1 MLDCNCGHPQ
11 GWHFRGNGSCL
22 ECDCMTYGVDKNE
35 TLDDILEGRSTVW
48 RLEQID
54 TVEKNEIHVAT
65 TQIKRACDRLR
76 KQLEGDE

>member
-1 MLDCNCGHPQ
+1 MTDCNC
-11 GWHFRGNGSCL
+11 N
-22 ECDCMTYGVDKNE
+22 K
-35 TLDDILEGRSTVW
+35 STAW
-48 RLEQID
+48 KLEQID